1 MNKTKRTVK
10 VDLFRSDNHKKLFN
24 MMKDHLSITD
34 QVEALNRLMFM
45 SDQEVRKAKE
55 DFQAM
60 VK

>member
-10 VDLFRSDNHKKLFN
+10 VDLFRGSLHKYLFGL
-24 MMKDHLSITD
+24 MKPYLTKD
-34 QVEALNRLMFM
+34 QRIEAIRRLMFM